1 MKKTKNARGR
11 IKAELCVICVLA
23 LALVTVLLWRSGRA
37 KETAKEAAEATPV
50 PTAIP
55 TSVPTPSPIPPDM
68 FEWREGE
75 YVHVEYGPSSS
86 NTIDASRLKN
96 PGVKNSEDLVAWAQM
111 AWENQWGYVWG
122 TFGDVLT
129 EDLLQYKLDQY
140 GEAVEEYEQII
151 REKWMGR
158 RVVDCAGLIKAYGWY
173 EPSEDAIM
181 YCSSDMPDIGTDG
194 FYEDAPDKGP
204 IDTLPE
210 TPGLLVY
217 APGHIGVY
225 IGDGWAIEAISHAGG
240 VVKTRVADRTWTHWL
255 QCPYIQY

>member
-1 MKKTKNARGR
+1 MRKTRDVRGR
-11 IKAELCVICVLA
+11 IRIELSVLGVLVLA
-23 LALVTVLLWRSGRA
+23 LIAVLLWRGRGDSA
-37 KETAKEAAEATPV
+37 EKEPGPTAL

-55 TSVPTPSPIPPDM
+55 SPSPIPPDM

-86 NTIDASRLKN
+86 NVIDASCLKN
-96 PGVKNSEDLVAWAQM
+96 PSVKNSEDLVNWAQM

-129 EDLLQYKLDQY
+129 EELLQYKLDQF
-140 GEAVEEYEQII
+140 GDDVKDYEPII

-158 RVVDCAGLIKAYGWY
+158 RVADCAGLIKSYCWY
-173 EPSEDAIM
+173 DPSQDAIS
-181 YCSSDMPDIGTDG
+181 YCYGDMPDIGTDG
-194 FYEDAPDKGP
+194 FYEAAPDKGD
-204 IDTLPE
+204 ISTLPD

-217 APGHIGVY
+217 SDKGHIGVY
-225 IGDGWAIEAISHAGG
+225 IGGGWAIEAISHAGG

-255 QCPYIQY
+255 QCPYISYDS